1 MLKAIDTA
9 TRDTK
14 LLDGLWRF
22 VPDTLD
28 LVEPWR
34 RHLPGHTQCPVP
46 ASYNDIFLLPSL
58 RNHVGKVWYQ
68 RDIRVP
74 RGWADQR
81 IFLRIDSATHEAE
94 VYVDETLVTKHV
106 GGYLPFEAD
115 LTELV
120 TSGQL
125 VRITI
130 SVNNILTNETIP
142 PGQIVGEGE
151 QRQQKYWH
159 DFFNYAGLARSVRL
173 CAAPKNRIE
182 DITVKTT
189 KVDGTTAH
197 LQYEVVTTDNPESTR
212 LELLDEQGN
221 VVANATGVQGA
232 LTVPAVTLWQPGAA
246 YLYTLR
252 VQLYADSILADEYEL
267 PVGVRTVR
275 VDGTQFL
282 LNDKPFYFTGFGK
295 HEDTP
300 VKGKGHDN
308 AWMVHDFEL
317 MKWSGANS
325 FRTSHYPYAEEVMDY
340 ADRHGWVV
348 IDETPAVGLNLNIG
362 GGIFGFG
369 KKITFGPDFANDNT
383 QAAHKQVIRELVARD
398 KNHPSVVMWC
408 ITNEPDSGAKG
419 AREYFEPLVALTRD
433 LDATRPVTY
442 TNLAM
447 VPPELETI
455 GDLFDI
461 IGLNR
466 YYGWYEVTGD
476 LVEAEVLLE
485 DELRRWV
492 KRYNK
497 PIIMLEYGAD
507 TVTGLHSI
515 HELPWSEEFQSS
527 FYDMYHRV
535 FDRLPEVI
543 GEQVWNFADFGTGP
557 GIFRVDGNRK
567 GIFGRDRKPKAAAHT
582 LRKRWTKLVQPSE

>member
-22 VPDTLD
+22 IPDSTSLD
-28 LVEPWR
+28 KPWTSV
-34 RHLPGHTQCPVP
+34 LPGRAECPVP
-46 ASYNDIFLLPSL
+46 ASYNDLFLQPSL

-68 RDIRVP
+68 RQVRIP
-74 RGWADQR
+74 RGWDDQR
-81 IFLRIDSATHEAE
+81 ILLRLDSATHEGE
-94 VYVDETLVTKHV
+94 VYLGDKLITKHV

-115 LTELV
+115 LTGLV
-120 TSGQL
+120 TPGDE

-130 SVNNILTNETIP
+130 AVDNILTNETIP
-142 PGQIVGEGE
+142 PGHIVGEGE
-151 QRQQKYWH
+151 KRQQKYWH

-173 CAAPKNRIE
+173 YAVPRTFVH
-182 DITVKTT
+182 DITVTT
-189 KVDGTTAH
+189 VSIDDAKAQLTYDIAINGTVDS
-197 LQYEVVTTDNPESTR
+197 VDI
-212 LELLDEQGN
+212 ELIDEDGR
-221 VVANATGVQGA
+221 VVAQASDAKGELVVSNAQ
-232 LTVPAVTLWQPGAA
+232 LWQPGAA
-246 YLYTLR
+246 YLYSFKVSLFANGKL
-252 VQLYADSILADEYEL
+252 VDEYAQ
-267 PVGVRTVR
+267 PIGIRTVQ
-275 VDGTQFL
+275 VEGTRFL
-282 LNDKPFYFTGFGK
+282 INGKAFYFKGYGK

-317 MKWSGANS
+317 MQWSGANS

-362 GGIFGFG
+362 GGIFGSG

-383 QAAHKQVIRELVARD
+383 KAAHKQVIRELIARD

-408 ITNEPDSGAKG
+408 LTNEPDSGAKG
-419 AREYFEPLVALTRD
+419 ALEYFEPLTTLARELDLTRP
-433 LDATRPVTY
+433 LTY

-447 VPPELETI
+447 VPPEAETI
-455 GDLFDI
+455 GELFDV
-461 IGLNR
+461 IGINR

-476 LVEAEVLLE
+476 LVEAEQLLE
-485 DELRRWV
+485 DELNRWE
-492 KRYNK
+492 KKYQK
-497 PIIMLEYGAD
+497 PLVMLEYGAD

-515 HELPWSEEFQSS
+515 QNLPWSEEFQAS

-535 FDRLPEVI
+535 FDRVDAVV

-567 GIFGRDRKPKAAAHT
+567 GVFSRDRKPKMAAHT
-582 LRKRWTKLVQPSE
+582 LRKRWTGERQ

>member
-22 VPDTLD
+22 IPDSASLD
-28 LVEPWR
+28 KPWASV
-34 RHLPGHTQCPVP
+34 LPGRAECPVP
-46 ASYNDIFLLPSL
+46 ASYNDIFLQPSL

-68 RDIRVP
+68 RQVRIP
-74 RGWADQR
+74 RGWDDQR
-81 IFLRIDSATHEAE
+81 ILLRLDSATHEGE
-94 VYVDETLVTKHV
+94 VYLGDKLITKHV

-115 LTELV
+115 LTDLV
-120 TSGQL
+120 TPGEE

-130 SVNNILTNETIP
+130 AVDNILTNETIP
-142 PGQIVGEGE
+142 PGNIVGEGE
-151 QRQQKYWH
+151 KRQQKYLH

-173 CAAPKNRIE
+173 YAVPRTFVH
-182 DITVKTT
+182 DITVTT
-189 KVDGTTAH
+189 TSIEDGKARLTYEVDIDGTVDSIDIE
-197 LQYEVVTTDNPESTR
+197 LVDQDGKVVGLASE
-212 LELLDEQGN
+212 
-221 VVANATGVQGA
+221 ATGELV
-232 LTVPAVTLWQPGAA
+232 VPDAQLWQPGAA
-246 YLYTLR
+246 YLYSFKVNISTQGKL
-252 VQLYADSILADEYEL
+252 VDQYIQ
-267 PVGVRTVR
+267 PIGIRTVK
-275 VDGTQFL
+275 VEGTRFL
-282 LNDKPFYFTGFGK
+282 INGKAFYFKGYGK

-317 MKWSGANS
+317 MQWSGANS

-362 GGIFGFG
+362 GGIFGTG
-369 KKITFGPDFANDNT
+369 KKITFGPDFANDKT
-383 QAAHKQVIRELVARD
+383 QAAHKQVIRELIARD

-408 ITNEPDSGAKG
+408 LTNEPDSGAPG
-419 AREYFEPLVALTRD
+419 ALEYFEPLTTLARQ
-433 LDATRPVTY
+433 LDPTRPLTY

-447 VPPELETI
+447 VPPEAETI
-455 GDLFDI
+455 GDLFDV
-461 IGLNR
+461 IGINR

-476 LVEAEVLLE
+476 LVEAEQLLE
-485 DELRRWV
+485 DELIRWE
-492 KRYNK
+492 KKYQK
-497 PIIMLEYGAD
+497 PLVMLEYGAD

-515 HELPWSEEFQSS
+515 QNLPWSEEFQSS

-535 FDRLPEVI
+535 FDRVDAVV

-567 GIFGRDRKPKAAAHT
+567 GVFSRDRKPKMAAHT
-582 LRKRWTKLVQPSE
+582 LRKRWTREGQ